1 MFVLF
6 FLYCVR
12 NLAQSARFNGVEL
25 TRDILSQCSC
35 TTCLFKICQCSI
47 LPALSGKALQS
58 YNLFFIPAN
67 FSAKI
72 FVNPFPGR
80 SPRQLFFK
88 SECKVSD
95 FIFTHQIFLK
105 VFVKENYKGLVD
117 KWVRLVIGGRAG
129 ALSGSGGGGV
139 AAIARRRRRPLDGL
153 SPAND
158 WRESL
163 SDSEGGRLAERL
175 R

>member
-1 MFVLF
+1 M
-6 FLYCVR
+6 
-12 NLAQSARFNGVEL
+12 
-25 TRDILSQCSC
+25 
-35 TTCLFKICQCSI
+35 
-47 LPALSGKALQS
+47 PALSGKALQS

-105 VFVKENYKGLVD
+105 VFVKENYNGLVN

-129 ALSGSGGGGV
+129 ALSGSGGEAWLPLPGDGAGRWTACPRLTIGGSPCRTPR
-139 AAIARRRRRPLDGL
+139 AAALRSGCGELTATLNGNRVRMGVLREHATFSRGTDGGH
-153 SPAND
+153 A
-158 WRESL
+158 
-163 SDSEGGRLAERL
+163 G
-175 R
+175 

>member
-1 MFVLF
+1 M
-6 FLYCVR
+6 
-12 NLAQSARFNGVEL
+12 
-25 TRDILSQCSC
+25 
-35 TTCLFKICQCSI
+35 
-47 LPALSGKALQS
+47 PALSGKALQS

-105 VFVKENYKGLVD
+105 VFVKENYKGLVER
-117 KWVRLVIGGRAG
+117 WVRLAIGGRAG

-139 AAIARRRRRPLDGL
+139 AAIARRRRRPLSSSTMFILL
-153 SPAND
+153 SGTSD
-158 WRESL
+158 L
-163 SDSEGGRLAERL
+163 SIGEHPDKNTE
-175 R
+175 

>member
-1 MFVLF
+1 M
-6 FLYCVR
+6 
-12 NLAQSARFNGVEL
+12 
-25 TRDILSQCSC
+25 
-35 TTCLFKICQCSI
+35 
-47 LPALSGKALQS
+47 QS

-105 VFVKENYKGLVD
+105 VFVKENYKGLVER
-117 KWVRLVIGGRAG
+117 WVRLVIGGRAG

-163 SDSEGGRLAERL
+163 SDSEDGRPAERSGCGEL
-175 R
+175 TATLNGNKGEPARRGGYYGEWI